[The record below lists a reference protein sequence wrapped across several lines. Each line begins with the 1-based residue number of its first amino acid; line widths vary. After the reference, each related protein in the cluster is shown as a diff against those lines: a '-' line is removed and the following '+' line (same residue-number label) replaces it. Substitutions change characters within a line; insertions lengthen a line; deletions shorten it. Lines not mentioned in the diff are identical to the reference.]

1 MAIRPIVKENDETIR
16 KTSRPVEKF
25 DEKLAILVEDMKDT
39 MYKSNGVGIA
49 AVQVGILRQ
58 IFVIDFDEEGMQEF
72 INPTLHDFSE
82 ETQTGQEGCL
92 SCPGKFGDVTR
103 PMRVSVTA
111 QNVKGETFTKTVEG
125 LYARCACHEFDHLSG
140 GLFIDKVEGE
150 LY

>member
-1 MAIRPIVKENDETIR
+1 MAIRNIVKENDEMIR

-25 DEKLAILVEDMKDT
+25 DEKLATLVADMKET
-39 MYKSNGVGIA
+39 MAKADGVGIA

-58 IFVIDFDEEGMQEF
+58 IFVIDIDGNMQEF
-72 INPTLHDFSE
+72 INPTLHDQSQD
-82 ETQTGQEGCL
+82 TQTGQEGCL

-103 PMRVSVTA
+103 PEKVSVTA
-111 QNVKGETFTKTVEG
+111 QNLKGETFTMALEG

-150 LY
+150 LYE